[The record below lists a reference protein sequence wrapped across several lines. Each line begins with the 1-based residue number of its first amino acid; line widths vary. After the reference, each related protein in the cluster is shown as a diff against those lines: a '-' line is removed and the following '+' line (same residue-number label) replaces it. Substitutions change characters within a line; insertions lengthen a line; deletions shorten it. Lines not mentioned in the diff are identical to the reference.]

1 MGGCCSSDSESSQD
15 FRKRKNVNADEFDGP
30 IKSRG
35 CTDVQYLVLFIAF
48 IFVWAGLVGYT
59 VSNGDLKRILEGYDD
74 CGYICGMNNPQINNS
89 MVPIDCSQRNLTAKK
104 LMRIYPKSEWST
116 HKRECVAECPPGTKL
131 FFNRRCIPEGE
142 SPAFEIVASGDVT
155 EFFEKAAKDI
165 KLCSAEIIYL
175 CLFALG
181 LSVFMILL
189 FRYFAG
195 FLVWF
200 VLICV
205 VIVSVGFT
213 TYLWLKWIDAR
224 HLGDQPENKKTTYF
238 VYAILAT
245 LATVIILLL
254 IFGMRKNIHL
264 VAHLFEESGKA
275 VQAMPLVV
283 CQPFVTFV
291 AVCAL
296 LFLWAYCFLW
306 IESSGFPRRK
316 IVDGVP
322 VLRITF
328 KKDEVIQFARVFNFI
343 AIFWMVQFFIGC
355 QHMIISGAVSTWFF
369 TRKKNTLD
377 SPISKSY
384 GYLFN
389 YHLGTVA
396 LGSLL
401 IAIVQIIRVIFSA
414 VKSLV
419 KEPKNDFTRSLYKCF
434 SCCLYCLEKILVYL
448 TRNAYIEVAIFGD
461 NLWTSGK
468 RAYHVLVNNALRVA
482 AINSVGDFV
491 LFLGK
496 ALVVASSILIGF
508 KLLQDNL
515 EINYIGV
522 PLTIIGVFAYF
533 VAHAFMTAFEMIIDT
548 IFICFCEDCDMN
560 DGQQN
565 PYFMS
570 KGLMEFVE
578 KSQKVLKVGDAT
590 TVPKSQTSRFLED

>member
-1 MGGCCSSDSESSQD
+1 MGACCSSDSESSQD
-15 FRKRKNVNADEFDGP
+15 FRKRKNLNADEFDGP
-30 IKSRG
+30 IKSRT
-35 CTDVQYLVLFIAF
+35 CTDVQYLVLFVGF
-48 IFVWAGLVGYT
+48 IFVWAGLVAYA
-59 VSNGDLKRILEGYDD
+59 VSHGDLKRILEGYDD
-74 CGYICGMNNPQINNS
+74 CGYICGMDNPAFNNS
-89 MVPIDCSQRNLTAKK
+89 MIPRDCSQRDLTLKNK
-104 LMRIYPKSEWST
+104 LIF
-116 HKRECVAECPPGTKL
+116 G
-131 FFNRRCIPEGE
+131 RRCIPEGE
-142 SPAFEIVASGDVT
+142 GAAFEIVAASDVT
-155 EFFEKAAKDI
+155 EFFEKAAKDV
-165 KLCSAEIIYL
+165 KVCYKEIVYL
-175 CLFALG
+175 CLFALA
-181 LSVFMILL
+181 LSVFMIVLY
-189 FRYFAG
+189 RYFAG

-200 VLICV
+200 VLISV
-205 VIVSVGFT
+205 VIVCVGFT
-213 TYLWLKWIDAR
+213 AYLWSQWISAR
-224 HLGDQPENKKTTYF
+224 QTGDGAENKKTTYF

-245 LATVIILLL
+245 LATIIILLL
-254 IFGMRKNIHL
+254 IFGMRKSIHL
-264 VAHLFEESGKA
+264 VAHLFYESGKA
-275 VQAMPLVV
+275 VQAMPLIV

-291 AVCAL
+291 AVCGL
-296 LFLWAYCFLW
+296 LFLWIYFFLW
-306 IESSGFPRRK
+306 IESSGFPRLK
-316 IVDGVP
+316 VNAE
-322 VLRITF
+322 RITF
-328 KKDEVIQFARVFNFI
+328 KKDEVIQFARVFNVI

-369 TRKKNTLD
+369 TRKKSAVN
-377 SPISKSY
+377 SPISTSY

-401 IAIVQIIRVIFSA
+401 IAIVQIVRLIFSA
-414 VKSLV
+414 VKSAV

-482 AINSVGDFV
+482 AINSVGDFI

-496 ALVVASSILIGF
+496 ALVVACSVLIGF
-508 KLLQDNL
+508 KLLQNND
-515 EINYIGV
+515 EINYIAV

-533 VAHAFMTAFEMIIDT
+533 VSHAFMTAFEMIIDT

-578 KSQKVLKVGDAT
+578 KSQKVLRVGDAT
-590 TVPKSQTSRFLED
+590 AEPKSQTSRFLED